1 MRSVDETI
9 GLLPA
14 PNLPRLAQPPY
25 SGSAACGVAL
35 AVEAMKRLVTDEGWQ
50 LMEGLEGA
58 GYTLCGRR
66 CTVDEVSVP
75 AILDRCRPGVVVVQ
89 DKCRWRGDEDAFRE
103 PDAWFADLP
112 ALRRNEDVFKVAV
125 LKDAQQTPDYH
136 RWTADEIGVHAWIVY
151 YHPRIVRHLA
161 PYARE
166 EHFIR
171 TYHSIDADVVPPFDG
186 DRGGCILAGAVGD
199 AYPLRKRLS
208 GARLAGVTYLE
219 HPGYALAGCATPDF
233 LRTLSRFK
241 ISVCTSSIYGYA
253 LRKIIE
259 ATASGCV
266 VVTDLP
272 ADETLP
278 EIDGNL
284 VRVHPSI
291 GLAPLAALL
300 ERLAGSYDPDRQR
313 RYAERAKAYY
323 DKKAVGLRLAAGIE
337 ALRSRYPQAA
347 P

>member
-1 MRSVDETI
+1 MRNIDETI

-14 PNLPRLAQPPY
+14 PRLPRLAPPPY
-25 SGSAACGVAL
+25 SGSAASGIAL

-75 AILDRCRPGVVVVQ
+75 EILDHCRPGVVVVQ
-89 DKCRWRGDEDAFRE
+89 DKCRWHGNENTFRD
-103 PDAWFADLP
+103 PDAWFVGLS
-112 ALRRNEDVFKVAV
+112 ALRRNQDVFKVAV
-125 LKDAQQTPDYH
+125 LKDAQQTPEYH
-136 RWTADEIGVHAWIVY
+136 RWNAEEMGVHAWIVY

-161 PYARE
+161 PYIRE
-166 EHFIR
+166 EHLIR
-171 TYHSIDADVVPPFDG
+171 TYHSLDAGVVPPFDSNR
-186 DRGGCILAGAVGD
+186 DGCIITGAVGD
-199 AYPLRKRLS
+199 AYPLRKRLAD
-208 GARLAGVTYLE
+208 ARLAGVTYLK
-219 HPGYALAGCATPDF
+219 HPGYALAGCATPAF

-241 ISVCTSSIYGYA
+241 IAVCTSSIYGYA

-272 ADETLP
+272 VDETLP

-284 VRVHPSI
+284 VRVHPGI
-291 GLAPLAALL
+291 ALARLAALL
-300 ERLAGSYDPDRQR
+300 ERLASWYDADRQR
-313 RYAERAKAYY
+313 HYAERAKAYY
-323 DKKAVGLRLAAGIE
+323 DKKAVGLRLAVNIE
-337 ALRSRYPQAA
+337 ALRSCYPQASS
-347 P
+347 